1 MAFASSVDQV
11 SGVARLCS
19 DNGVPLI
26 PFGSGTGLE
35 GGVNAIKVSTK
46 KTMVHSLYPT
56 SKLGISITLDTLL
69 YGHDLLTFETNK
81 ELHKTVLQFIK
92 DTGRFK

>member
-35 GGVNAIKVSTK
+35 GGVNAIKVSTN

-56 SKLGISITLDTLL
+56 SKWGAVW
-69 YGHDLLTFETNK
+69 G
-81 ELHKTVLQFIK
+81 V
-92 DTGRFK
+92 